1 MYYTYENFAMVI
13 LTFLFHLE
21 HYHRGSYFRICRQDE
36 VSDDFVAPPVSH
48 DVAVPCNDT
57 HEGCYLAEM
66 RHVGKP
72 LVPIMPPA
80 IRPTKSVNPNAYVS
94 PPNANSMPR
103 LTKENGHETPE
114 DVVDH
119 KNDANAFEEKG
130 SHSVSVDTTPKG
142 DIFSSANTGIHDDER
157 VVMTPVKDANRY
169 ITAARNKEESV
180 TVGNFSQ
187 EVTPSSRYYS
197 KEPSSN
203 VQSQC
208 SIAAPS
214 SDGSSPS
221 KHSLVTHQSY
231 CHRQSQISQEF
242 SSLSDYT
249 SSADDNQGPC
259 VNFGI
264 QAAPLGSSVQATG
277 PNSGMPRESTTVAE
291 VEVFQQDV
299 PPTPNEH
306 KQLHYTTGNGNQGKT
321 IDDCVQDSMDV
332 EPVEQNNCE
341 LVPVVGKFSEAGM
354 DMPVR
359 TQQQCLDN
367 KEEALVIPTLHP
379 SHKPV
384 LELDNVKR
392 RLYGVTPQQ

>member
-1 MYYTYENFAMVI
+1 MMI

-36 VSDDFVAPPVSH
+36 VLDDFVAPPVSH
-48 DVAVPCNDT
+48 DVAVPCNDI

-72 LVPIMPPA
+72 LVPVMPPA

-142 DIFSSANTGIHDDER
+142 DLFSSANTGIHDDER
-157 VVMTPVKDANRY
+157 VVMTPVKDANGY
-169 ITAARNKEESV
+169 ATAARSKEESV
-180 TVGNFSQ
+180 TVGKFSQ
-187 EVTPSSRYYS
+187 EVTPSSNYYS
-197 KEPSSN
+197 QGPSSN
-203 VQSQC
+203 VHSSQLSQC
-208 SIAAPS
+208 SIATQS
-214 SDGSSPS
+214 SDGSSLS
-221 KHSLVTHQSY
+221 HSLVTPQSFCY
-231 CHRQSQISQEF
+231 PQSQEF
-242 SSLSDYT
+242 SSLSDHT
-249 SSADDNQGPC
+249 SSADDNQGPGF
-259 VNFGI
+259 NFDI
-264 QAAPLGSSVQATG
+264 QAAPMGLSVQATG
-277 PNSGMPRESTTVAE
+277 HNSGMPRESTTVAE
-291 VEVFQQDV
+291 EEVFQQDV

-306 KQLHYTTGNGNQGKT
+306 KQLHYTTGNSNQGKT

-341 LVPVVGKFSEAGM
+341 SVPLVGKFSEAGM

-379 SHKPV
+379 SHKPA